1 MKAIC
6 KTCGKEFEYEY
17 KGGRLRK
24 FCSTK
29 CSVKFSNMTYHQG
42 YWTKR
47 YREDAEWREKRLSY
61 NNELAR
67 KKRADAK
74 EEAEKRRQ
82 LIANATV
89 QLIREASTLEEAIE
103 IFEEKALVRKEY
115 YKD

>member
-24 FCSTK
+24 FCSAK
-29 CSVKFSNMTYHQG
+29 CSVKFCNMNYHQN

-47 YREDAEWREKRLSY
+47 YHEDPEWREKRLSY

-67 KKRADAK
+67 KKRAADRA
-74 EEAEKRRQ
+74 EAEKKRQ
-82 LIANATV
+82 LVAKATV
-89 QLIREASTLEEAIE
+89 LLIRGASTLEEAIE
-103 IFEEKALVRKEY
+103 IFEEKASVRKEF